1 MNAVLQTAR
10 ALEEFCGAQGW
21 RFCLIGGL
29 AVQRWGQPRVTVDV
43 DLTLLTGFGS
53 EEPFVDALLNRFAGR
68 REDARDF
75 ALRYR
80 VVLAQSPAGV
90 GIDVSLGALPFEE
103 RAVQRSSM
111 GQFGPDLWLRTCSA
125 DDLVVMKALAGRD
138 QDWMDVKSVLVRQG
152 ERLDWRQI
160 REELQPLCELAEKP
174 GVMEHLQ
181 RICREL
187 ADSEK
192 G

>member
-10 ALEEFCGAQGW
+10 ALQEFCGAQGW

-53 EEPFVDALLNRFAGR
+53 EEPFVDALLSRFAGR

-103 RAVQRSSM
+103 RAIERSSL

-152 ERLDWRQI
+152 ERLNWRQI

-181 RICREL
+181 HLRREL